1 MEPDNI
7 KKTNKY
13 HMSEWKKYVQ
23 SLTDKYGK
31 ATNLIWI
38 SKKRRKF
45 ILEFAYA
52 RILIINDNLYKFAD
66 ITSCRIEQVPST
78 DNVLEETDTNPLV
91 LLIGTNRKTE
101 MLMSITVSSKQTA
114 HRINNLLQ
122 EIIKSNKLFHE

>member
-66 ITSCRIEQVPST
+66 ITSCRIEQAPST

-101 MLMSITVSSKQTA
+101 MLMSITVSGKQTA
-114 HRINNLLQ
+114 HRINNLIQ

>member
-1 MEPDNI
+1 
-7 KKTNKY
+7 
-13 HMSEWKKYVQ
+13 MSEWKKYVQ

-78 DNVLEETDTNPLV
+78 DNVLEETDTNPHV

-101 MLMSITVSSKQTA
+101 MLMSITVSGKQTA

>member
-13 HMSEWKKYVQ
+13 HMTEWKKYVQ

-38 SKKRRKF
+38 SKTRRKF

-52 RILIINDNLYKFAD
+52 RILVINDNLYKFAD
-66 ITSCRIEQVPST
+66 ITSCRIEQASST
-78 DNVLEETDTNPLV
+78 DNVMEETDTTPLV
-91 LLIGTNRKTE
+91 LLIGTNSKTE
-101 MLMSITVSSKQTA
+101 MLMSITVSGKHTA
-114 HRINNLLQ
+114 QRINYLLQ
-122 EIIKSNKLFHE
+122 EIINSNKFLNE

>member
-1 MEPDNI
+1 MTEW
-7 KKTNKY
+7 NKY
-13 HMSEWKKYVQ
+13 VE

-52 RILIINDNLYKFAD
+52 RILVINDNLYQFAD
-66 ITSCRIEQVPST
+66 ITSCRIEQASST
-78 DNVLEETDTNPLV
+78 ENVLEETDTTPLV
-91 LLIGTNRKTE
+91 MLIGTNRKTE
-101 MLMSITVSSKQTA
+101 MLMSITVSGKHTA
-114 HRINNLLQ
+114 HRINNLFQ